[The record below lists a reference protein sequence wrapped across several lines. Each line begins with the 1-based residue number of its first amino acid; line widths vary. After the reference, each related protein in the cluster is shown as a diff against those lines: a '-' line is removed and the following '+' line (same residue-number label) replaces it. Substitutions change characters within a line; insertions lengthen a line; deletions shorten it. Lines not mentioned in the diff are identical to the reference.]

1 MRITASNIIRDINQ
15 LPRDREY
22 CYVNPKNSGRITI
35 ESVQEPE
42 GPIQFRR
49 FDPKKGKLRDTA
61 KIENISS
68 AMIWRLANA
77 LVQDRPINVD
87 RIFAG
92 SYNTRSVLEALVAH
106 TPSVFVCRPGRIEA
120 SNARKLVK
128 PGHKHLIY
136 LADRAHPSGK
146 IELVEI
152 DVEISEINSEAIFQK
167 IDIAEASH
175 AHIGETIE
183 NSRRHAQIQIALIFI
198 GNQLGF
204 KTWVAANDRSIT
216 YKDEPISQLPS
227 VIDSL
232 SSVKLLTGFQ
242 EAASAARLIDC
253 VWFQNGRMMPAV
265 LEIEH
270 STGVASGLTRMK
282 RFFDL
287 APAIRDVRWAIV
299 APDEDR
305 QKVMEHAN
313 REQFRE
319 MRVKFFPYSAV
330 EELYALCDRRKP
342 KGISDAFLD
351 CFMEECV
358 L

>member
-1 MRITASNIIRDINQ
+1 
-15 LPRDREY
+15 
-22 CYVNPKNSGRITI
+22 
-35 ESVQEPE
+35 
-42 GPIQFRR
+42 
-49 FDPKKGKLRDTA
+49 
-61 KIENISS
+61 
-68 AMIWRLANA
+68 
-77 LVQDRPINVD
+77 
-87 RIFAG
+87 
-92 SYNTRSVLEALVAH
+92 
-106 TPSVFVCRPGRIEA
+106 
-120 SNARKLVK
+120 
-128 PGHKHLIY
+128 
-136 LADRAHPSGK
+136 
-146 IELVEI
+146 
-152 DVEISEINSEAIFQK
+152 
-167 IDIAEASH
+167 
-175 AHIGETIE
+175 
-183 NSRRHAQIQIALIFI
+183 
-198 GNQLGF
+198 
-204 KTWVAANDRSIT
+204 
-216 YKDEPISQLPS
+216 
-227 VIDSL
+227 
-232 SSVKLLTGFQ
+232 VKLLTGFQ